1 MRPYHANLLNCIALI
16 LMPVWAYFSYEGTVE
31 EPNVSMT
38 VFIPLI
44 FGVILLLCNN
54 GLKKENKII
63 AHVAVLITFIA
74 LIGLIM
80 PLNAAI
86 KDDRLLS
93 LIRVLGMMLTG
104 SIAMI
109 VFIKSF
115 IQARKNK

>member
-1 MRPYHANLLNCIALI
+1 MLTFVSCGTLEKSFISLNNHDYYTA
-16 LMPVWAYFSYEGTVE
+16 FNG
-31 EPNVSMT
+31 
-38 VFIPLI
+38 F
-44 FGVILLLCNN
+44 NN